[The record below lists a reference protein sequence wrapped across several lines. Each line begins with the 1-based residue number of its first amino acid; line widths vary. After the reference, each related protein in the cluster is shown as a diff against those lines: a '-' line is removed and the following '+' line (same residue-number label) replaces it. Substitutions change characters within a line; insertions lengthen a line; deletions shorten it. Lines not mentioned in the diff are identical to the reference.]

1 MSRGLNLLIFEE
13 KCGTTYLLSQEKY
26 VTVRIIDT
34 AHEHDTVPIMDT
46 ARELIIS
53 RIKEL
58 GMTMSDLSLQVGKN
72 HAYFQQFI
80 KRGIPARLPEE
91 VRGRVA
97 QILKVDERDLKIA
110 GSKILAPVTASNAR
124 IGAGV
129 RIATWIPV
137 YGHAVGGKDGEFIL
151 NGNQVTEVLA
161 PASLS
166 TVADAYAVYVVGDSM
181 EPRYFAGETVFINP
195 RLPVSRGTFVVA
207 QIAGGGDD
215 NVPHAYVKRF
225 VSQDAKRLRLEQFN
239 PKKVLDFPASKVVS
253 VHRIILSGD
262 G

>member
-1 MSRGLNLLIFEE
+1 MDSARNLIVSR
-13 KCGTTYLLSQEKY
+13 
-26 VTVRIIDT
+26 V
-34 AHEHDTVPIMDT
+34 A
-46 ARELIIS
+46 
-53 RIKEL
+53 EL
-58 GMTMSDLSLQVGKN
+58 GLSLADLSLQAGKN

-80 KRGIPARLPEE
+80 KRGVPARLPEE

-97 QILKVDERDLKIA
+97 EILKIDERQLKVA
-110 GSKILAPVTASNAR
+110 GSESSPSFVPPNATV
-124 IGAGV
+124 GGGV
-129 RIATWIPV
+129 KFATWIPV

-166 TVADAYAVYVVGDSM
+166 SVPGAYAVYVVGDSM

-195 RLPVSRGTFVVA
+195 RLPVSRGAFVVA
-207 QIAGGGDD
+207 QIAGGDD
-215 NVPHAYVKRF
+215 NAPHAYVKRF
-225 VSQDAKRLRLEQFN
+225 VSQDAKRLRLEQLN
-239 PKKVLDFPASKVVS
+239 PRKFLDFPASKVVS

>member
-1 MSRGLNLLIFEE
+1 
-13 KCGTTYLLSQEKY
+13 
-26 VTVRIIDT
+26 
-34 AHEHDTVPIMDT
+34 MDT
-46 ARELIIS
+46 ARELIVS

-110 GSKILAPVTASNAR
+110 GPKILAPVTSPNAR
-124 IGAGV
+124 IGGGV

-195 RLPVSRGTFVVA
+195 RLPVSRGAFVVA
-207 QIAGGGDD
+207 QIAGGEED
-215 NVPHAYVKRF
+215 VPHAYVKRF
-225 VSQDAKRLRLEQFN
+225 VSQDAKRLKLEQFN
-239 PKKVLDFPASKVVS
+239 PKKFLEFSTAKVVS
-253 VHRIILSGD
+253 VHRIILGGD